1 MREERHLVRGVKLDQ
16 RTERP
21 PWLKEVLQTA
31 ICEDAPMKLRS
42 RGSFSAFL
50 DRQRGGISAAA

>member
-1 MREERHLVRGVKLDQ
+1 MRGVKLDQ